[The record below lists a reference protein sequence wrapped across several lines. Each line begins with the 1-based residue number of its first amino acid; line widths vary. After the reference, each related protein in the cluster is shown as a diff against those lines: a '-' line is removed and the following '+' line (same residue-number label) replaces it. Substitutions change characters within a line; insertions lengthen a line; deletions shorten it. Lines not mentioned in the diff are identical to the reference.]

1 MMAALTVVLA
11 VVTVESPEHDWRY
24 ADRHYALA
32 QVEYAAEWW
41 EARHPTGG
49 LAIIVH
55 DLGAVAIP
63 YEPSEMAIA
72 DQLVWVEAAIPEMDA
87 TLAGLREG
95 YDTDAAYAVLIVAGA
110 PADWT
115 GLACVGG
122 PHTVISY
129 GRDPGA
135 LASLL
140 AHEIGHLLGARDR
153 AGCDC
158 IMGPDPETAM
168 HQRLVCDVTARELGW
183 PVPARAYVP
192 IVWR

>member
-1 MMAALTVVLA
+1 MLTAVLA
-11 VVTVESPEHDWRY
+11 IVTVASPAHDWRD

-72 DQLVWVEAAIPEMDA
+72 DQLVWVGTAIPEMNA

-122 PHTVISY
+122 PHTVIGY

-140 AHEIGHLLGARDR
+140 VHEIGHLLGARDR
-153 AGCDC
+153 AHTGC
-158 IMGPDPETAM
+158 IMGPDSLTAM
-168 HQRLVCDVTARELGW
+168 HLELVSDETARELGW

>member
-1 MMAALTVVLA
+1 MLTAVLA
-11 VVTVESPEHDWRY
+11 IVTVASPAHDWRD

-32 QVEYAAEWW
+32 QVTYAAEWW

-72 DQLVWVEAAIPEMDA
+72 DQLVWVEAAMPEMDA

-122 PHTVISY
+122 PHTVIGY

-140 AHEIGHLLGARDR
+140 VHEIGHLLGARDR
-153 AGCDC
+153 AHTGC
-158 IMGPDPETAM
+158 IMGPDSLTAM
-168 HQRLVCDVTARELGW
+168 HLDLVSDETARELGW

>member
-1 MMAALTVVLA
+1 MLTAVLA
-11 VVTVESPEHDWRY
+11 IVTVASPAHDWRD

-32 QVEYAAEWW
+32 QVKYAAEWW
-41 EARHPTGG
+41 EARHPTGD

-72 DQLVWVEAAIPEMDA
+72 DQLVWVEAAMPEMDA

-122 PHTVISY
+122 PHTVIGY

-140 AHEIGHLLGARDR
+140 VHEIGHLLGARDR
-153 AGCDC
+153 AHTGC
-158 IMGPDPETAM
+158 IMGPDSLTAM
-168 HQRLVCDVTARELGW
+168 HLDLVSDETARELGW

>member
-1 MMAALTVVLA
+1 MLA
-11 VVTVESPEHDWRY
+11 IVTVASPAHDWRD

-32 QVEYAAEWW
+32 QVEHAAEWW

-72 DQLVWVEAAIPEMDA
+72 DQLVWVEAAIPEMNA

-122 PHTVISY
+122 PHTVIGY

-140 AHEIGHLLGARDR
+140 VHEIGHLLGARDR
-153 AGCDC
+153 AHTGC
-158 IMGPDPETAM
+158 IMGPDSLTAM
-168 HQRLVCDVTARELGW
+168 HLDLVSDETARELGW